1 MGGTVKKEFQSLIIR
16 SNNVTYHFF
25 NQKNKGLLFQ
35 SLIIRSNNVTPCL
48 FYILFIN
55 NLQVQI
61 SFFKKK
67 PKKLTHIFQNYA
79 LIDIIK

>member
-1 MGGTVKKEFQSLIIR
+1 MLLVGINKLLKEVR
-16 SNNVTYHFF
+16 
-25 NQKNKGLLFQ
+25 KFQ